1 MDPPPP
7 PQATES
13 PVTAGTTAGR
23 MNLIIFHYV
32 PPSVNRFELYVW
44 VDLFVQHKA
53 GSASFTCAPLN
64 VKRVGS
70 NPAG

>member
-1 MDPPPP
+1 
-7 PQATES
+7 
-13 PVTAGTTAGR
+13 